1 MEAFIPETML
11 ALTKPWLLFG
21 AAILVA
27 VIVAFVIHRMLIAV
41 LRRVARRK
49 PFTTAMTRHAYRAS
63 QVVMMLFAVRLVLSG
78 TPEQFPFLVNAS
90 YVVSVSLILA
100 MTWLVHRCVHA
111 ISATVIS
118 LNPYDVV
125 DNLRARRILTQ
136 TRVLTRS
143 AHFIIALLGLSFVL
157 LTLPGARQFGAS
169 LLASAGVVG
178 LVAGIAARPV
188 LGNFIA
194 GLQIAFTQP
203 IRIDD
208 VLIVQG
214 EWGRV
219 EEITGAFVVVRI
231 WDERRMIVPL
241 QWFIENPFEN
251 WTHSSSTILGTVFL
265 WLDFSVPLDKLR
277 TEFERITHGAPLW
290 DKRVCVMHVVDT
302 SDRAM
307 QVRLLVSAIDSGT
320 AFELRCQIREAML
333 SFIAANYPGGLPR
346 VRAEVSSGIDRVG
359 ADRAGIDTGGVDS
372 KSVDRPF
379 TEPIAGKPLADAYS
393 GPVPNAGK
401 FA

>member
-1 MEAFIPETML
+1 MDAILPENVL
-11 ALTKPWLLFG
+11 ALARPWLLFG
-21 AAILVA
+21 AAIVVA
-27 VIVAFVIHRMLIAV
+27 LIAAFVIHRMLIAV
-41 LRRVARRK
+41 LRRLARRK

-63 QVVMMLFAVRLVLSG
+63 QVVLMLLAVRMVLSG
-78 TPEQFPFLVNAS
+78 TPEDFPFLVAAS

-111 ISATVIS
+111 ISATVVS

-169 LLASAGVVG
+169 LLASAGVAG

-231 WDERRMIVPL
+231 WDERRLIVPL

-251 WTHSSSTILGTVFL
+251 WTHTSSTILGTVFL
-265 WLDFSVPLDKLR
+265 WLDFSVPLDKVR
-277 TEFERITHGAPLW
+277 TEFERVCHANALW
-290 DKRVCVMHVVDT
+290 DQRVCVMHVVDT
-302 SDRAM
+302 TDRAM
-307 QVRLLVSAIDSGT
+307 QIRLLVSAIDSGT

-333 SFIAANYPGGLPR
+333 SFVAARYPEGLPR
-346 VRAEVSSGIDRVG
+346 VRAEMSGQVSSQAP
-359 ADRAGIDTGGVDS
+359 ADLDGTG
-372 KSVDRPF
+372 R
-379 TEPIAGKPLADAYS
+379 IADAYS
-393 GPVPNAGK
+393 APIPKASK

>member
-1 MEAFIPETML
+1 MDAILPDNVL
-11 ALTKPWLLFG
+11 ALARPWLLFG
-21 AAILVA
+21 AAIVVA
-27 VIVAFVIHRMLIAV
+27 LIAAFLIHRTLIAV
-41 LRRVARRK
+41 LRRLARRK
-49 PFTTAMTRHAYRAS
+49 PFTTAMTQYAYRAS
-63 QVVMMLFAVRLVLSG
+63 QVVLMLFAVRMVLSG
-78 TPEQFPFLVNAS
+78 TPETFPFLVGAS
-90 YVVSVSLILA
+90 YVVSVALILA

-111 ISATVIS
+111 ISATVVS

-125 DNLRARRILTQ
+125 DNLKARRILTQ

-169 LLASAGVVG
+169 LLASAGVAG

-231 WDERRMIVPL
+231 WDERRLIVPL

-251 WTHSSSTILGTVFL
+251 WTHTSSTILGTVFL
-265 WLDFSVPLDKLR
+265 WLDFSVPLDKVR
-277 TEFERITHGAPLW
+277 AEFERVCHANELW

-302 SDRAM
+302 TDRAM
-307 QVRLLVSAIDSGT
+307 QIRLLVSAIDSGT

-333 SFIAANYPGGLPR
+333 SFVAAQYPEGLPR
-346 VRAEVSSGIDRVG
+346 VRAEMSGEL
-359 ADRAGIDTGGVDS
+359 S
-372 KSVDRPF
+372 RPDV
-379 TEPIAGKPLADAYS
+379 ESNSRIADAYS
-393 GPVPNAGK
+393 APIPKGSK